1 MTDTGKIFMNG
12 RSQAVRLPIDFRFKT
27 KEVYIR
33 KDEETGD
40 VILSEK
46 PEDWDDFFVLVD
58 DAADETKDFLR
69 DRHDTEAQ
77 KRNILG

>member
-1 MTDTGKIFMNG
+1 MADTGKIFMNG
-12 RSQAVRLPIDFRFKT
+12 RSQAIRLPINFRFNT

-46 PEDWDDFFVLVD
+46 PDSWDDFFSLTDSTGEAV
-58 DAADETKDFLR
+58 DFLKNR
-69 DRHDTEAQ
+69 NDSEAQ
-77 KRNILG
+77 KRDLWG